1 MEPRAHHVLIGL
13 FALLTLGGIL
23 LFSLWLGK
31 SSAERDYD
39 YYEIRFDQA
48 VSGLAVGNAVL
59 YNGIKVGDVMDLYL
73 DPEDP
78 SQVRA
83 LIRVYSDVPVKQ
95 DTRASLMLANITG
108 GMSIQLHGGTLQS
121 PRLISDPNQPAVI
134 VAEPSPLRSFLAGG
148 ETLMVSLDRLLNSTN
163 RLLSPENL
171 GRIERILV
179 DIEQITT
186 TLAAQRDELAQA
198 MTNFNRAG
206 QQANVLLEQQGS
218 KAFNSA
224 QHAMAA
230 LERSS
235 SQIESLL
242 AANAA
247 SVNRGLGQLGPALSE
262 LNSVLN
268 NLNRFTRRLEENPS
282 EYLFNRDTI
291 EGFTP

>member
-13 FALLTLGGIL
+13 FAIVTLGSIL
-23 LFSLWLGK
+23 LFALWLSK

-39 YYEIRFDQA
+39 YYEIRFNQV
-48 VSGLAVGNAVL
+48 VSGLAAGNAVQ
-59 YNGIKVGDVMDLYL
+59 YNGIKVGDVLDLYL

-83 LIRVYSDVPVKQ
+83 LIRVYSDVPVKR
-95 DTRASLMLANITG
+95 DTRASLMLANVTG
-108 GMSIQLHGGTLQS
+108 SMSIQLYGGTPQS
-121 PRLISDPNQPAVI
+121 PRLVSDPEQPAVI
-134 VAEPSPLRSFLAGG
+134 VAEPSLLRTFLADG
-148 ETLMVSLDRLLNSTN
+148 ETLMSSLDQ
-163 RLLSPENL
+163 LLSPENI

-186 TLAAQRDELAQA
+186 TLVAQRGELAQA

-206 QQANVLLEQQGS
+206 QQANTLLEQQGS
-218 KAFNSA
+218 KAFNSV
-224 QHAMAA
+224 QRAMAA

-242 AANAA
+242 TGNAA

-268 NLNRFTRRLEENPS
+268 NLDRFTRRLEENPS
-282 EYLFNRDTI
+282 DYLFNRDAI
-291 EGFTP
+291 EGFSP